1 MKPAA
6 GADASWVAPHS
17 EGVVAA
23 AAVADGGDPTTGGL
37 WVVVPVAGVLLL
49 PGSSEPAVVVAWEI
63 PLQPLVLNDY

>member
-1 MKPAA
+1 MKLAA

-17 EGVVAA
+17 EGVVA

-37 WVVVPVAGVLLL
+37 WVVVPVAGVLPL
-49 PGSSEPAVVVAWEI
+49 PGSSELAVVVALEI